1 MEKSKEVGVDSSLG
15 AVRKQNNVMISR
27 STNLLHREAKAITSR
42 AATIIH
48 ISLERGVVEV
58 L

>member
-1 MEKSKEVGVDSSLG
+1 MEKSKEVGVDSGLG

-27 STNLLHREAKAITSR
+27 STNLHREAKAITSR

-48 ISLERGVVEV
+48 ISLERGVVEI